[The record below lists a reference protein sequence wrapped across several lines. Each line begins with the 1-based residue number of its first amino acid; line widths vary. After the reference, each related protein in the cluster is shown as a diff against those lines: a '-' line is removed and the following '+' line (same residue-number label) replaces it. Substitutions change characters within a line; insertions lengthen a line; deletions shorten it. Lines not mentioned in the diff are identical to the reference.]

1 MYYKSNGELG
11 LGPFTLNARK
21 IILEKLLEL
30 EEETK
35 LELVTI
41 EELKV
46 IDKMWDDEGDLSK
59 RSLVELYFKVKHNR
73 LPWDEYKTPLFDQD
87 AVKVISHIAEKY
99 DIQEE
104 LLTKL
109 IISIDKN
116 KHLTRNNKL
125 QKEFDR
131 ILNQTWLHFDVI
143 NEELD
148 NEN

>member
-11 LGPFTLNARK
+11 LGPFTLKTRK

-35 LELVTI
+35 MELITK

-59 RSLVELYFKVKHNR
+59 RTLVELYYQVKQER

-87 AVKVISHIAEKY
+87 AVRAIGYVAKKY
-99 DIQEE
+99 DIPEE

-116 KHLTRNNKL
+116 KHLTGNNKM
-125 QKEFDR
+125 QKEFDK

-143 NEELD
+143 NEELYD
-148 NEN
+148 EN